1 MSVLRALDRYLTKAV
16 TWLLL
21 LFFVLMLG
29 IAALQVVLR
38 VLLHTGIIWG
48 DIAARH
54 MVLWVGFFGAYMAT
68 REDKHFHIDV
78 LTRFLSPQLKGWFAA
93 FSDLFAIVICYLMVQ
108 ASLTFINVGMDADS
122 MLFLQVSQRAAAW
135 IVPLGFGLI
144 MLQFMFRMIENV
156 VAAIRGGRPGGG
168 GSPELPS
175 DTTPLADSAP
185 PGPGQVPPVAGQA
198 GGAS

>member
-1 MSVLRALDRYLTKAV
+1 MKLIRLLDRIITSLI
-16 TWLLL
+16 TWLLVI
-21 LFFVLMLG
+21 FFVLMLG

-38 VLLHTGIIWG
+38 IFFHTGILWG

-68 REDKHFHIDV
+68 RDDKHFHIDV
-78 LTRFLSPQLKGWFAA
+78 LTRFLSPRLKGWFAA
-93 FSDLFAIVICYLMVQ
+93 FSDLFAIVICYFMLQ
-108 ASLTFINVGMDADS
+108 ASLTFIDVGMDADS
-122 MLFLQVSQRAAAW
+122 MLFLQVSQRAAAY

-144 MLQFMFRMIENV
+144 MVQFIFRMIESV
-156 VAAIRGGRPGGG
+156 AAAIRGETPGGG
-168 GSPELPS
+168 ASPQLPS

-185 PGPGQVPPVAGQA
+185 PGPGQIPPAMKPT

>member
-1 MSVLRALDRYLTKAV
+1 VRIIRWLDRAVTKLI
-16 TWLLL
+16 TWLLV

-29 IAALQVVLR
+29 IAALQVLLR
-38 VLLHTGIIWG
+38 IFFHTGILWG

-78 LTRFLSPQLKGWFAA
+78 LTRFLSPRLKGWFAA

-108 ASLTFINVGMDADS
+108 ASLTFIDVGMDADS
-122 MLFLQVSQRAAAW
+122 MLFLSVSQRAAAA

-144 MLQFMFRMIENV
+144 GLQFIFRMIENI
-156 VAAIRGGRPGGG
+156 VAAVHGTTPGGG
-168 GSPELPS
+168 GSPGLPS

-185 PGPGQVPPVAGQA
+185 PGPGQAPPVAG
-198 GGAS
+198 GAS